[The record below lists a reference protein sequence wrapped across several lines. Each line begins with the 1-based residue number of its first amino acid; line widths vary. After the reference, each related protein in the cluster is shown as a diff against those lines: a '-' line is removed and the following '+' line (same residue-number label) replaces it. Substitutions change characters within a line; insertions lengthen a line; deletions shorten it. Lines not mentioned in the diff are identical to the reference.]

1 MELTDEQYE
10 AFINSNYSFMEKV
23 RGFFYH
29 VYMLAF
35 APHDAK
41 RAAYVDVFE
50 AYERRANSDKEN

>member
-10 AFINSNYSFMEKV
+10 ALINSNYSFMDKV

-41 RAAYVDVFE
+41 RSAYVDVFE
-50 AYERRANSDKEN
+50 AYERAERSRSER